1 MSLKRHLGLITMLAV
16 VMLSVDYCAHAAVAT
31 GASFLKVGAGARAAA
46 MGDAFSAVADDVTAL
61 YWNPAGLIQL
71 KQNQLTI
78 GHVESYEQVRHE
90 YFGYCHPYK
99 GGAFGFSAMY
109 SWIGGIEGRLSATP
123 DSERTVPVWDT
134 SPALSF
140 AFNVSKGVSLGTTLK
155 GIYQQLDD
163 KTAYG
168 GAADVA
174 MMFRIVKKTK
184 FAIGIYNLGYETPFV
199 TEEIA
204 MPTTVRMALA
214 GTYYN
219 NRLTVACDGMYG
231 VNDQV
236 ITGGVGGELW
246 LMKQVAVRAGYKYNS
261 TITKPSLL
269 QGFTTGVGL
278 KLDKFAVDYAFIPS
292 VETLA
297 THRLSISTKF

>member
-1 MSLKRHLGLITMLAV
+1 MSLKRQLGLITTLAV
-16 VMLSVDYCAHAAVAT
+16 VMLSLDYCAHAAVAT

-99 GGAFGFSAMY
+99 GGAF
-109 SWIGGIEGRLSATP
+109 
-123 DSERTVPVWDT
+123 
-134 SPALSF
+134 
-140 AFNVSKGVSLGTTLK
+140 
-155 GIYQQLDD
+155 
-163 KTAYG
+163 
-168 GAADVA
+168 
-174 MMFRIVKKTK
+174 
-184 FAIGIYNLGYETPFV
+184 GIYNLGYETPFV